1 MIVCTSTP
9 SCTRHHI
16 RPVLLQQSLRSN
28 ITCWYQCKI
37 SCCSLFWAESMDDAT
52 QPTIALALCQCPH
65 AQHAAVY
72 RLALASVTL
81 QPCTPHN
88 GIELEDLTAEVV
100 NDMRV
105 LSTNGVIMLTSRLTN
120 QSSLYQL
127 VNQASTSS
135 GDSNRSD
142 RKDYNSSTALAAG
155 NSLVPY
161 PGQYVQDEYT
171 IGLFAMRDQQRYQ
184 VTSRAIALCG
194 ATIHRVEIG
203 TLLNNACVASVPKM
217 ELNAAGSLGST
228 AAHSVA
234 STLPTEGSITFA
246 ASLDADKLLLALR
259 NVVLVVSVNSSGAAQ
274 VWQMARF
281 ASEICGLVTSGTT
294 AQRSSD
300 VSTVLVCVSLWNGT
314 VVLLRSNAEGQLSC
328 IHCIPAAAE
337 GVLVRHMAATTL
349 YYSSELTVHALMCG
363 VGRSVV
369 AYHVTQ
375 SNSSGTNISIAKTL
389 VLRSTVHSIIPPA
402 SDTTGSAAFS
412 AIVRTRSGDRV
423 LRCDVTLL
431 DGCERQVPLIEWY
444 CNALVQPI
452 GVSPPVMVFPIEP
465 PFSFEATSMNMSP
478 RQGARIPIGWI
489 TAPASDITEV
499 AQLHFGML
507 DTSNTD
513 AHITAMTALRG
524 TVASIGISPDER
536 HLLVLT
542 NCSVQQRRICGHATV
557 DAGELSVYDATTL
570 QCRNRQPV
578 SSLRNFIGTGHLVG
592 ALCGPQPARQD
603 SAGGQSSHVY
613 VSYVSAV
620 PGAPR
625 HNSAG
630 SLGTTSLQISTFR
643 YPCSTEHPAGT
654 AGNITEGA
662 LVGSLFLQCKA
673 TNTTVLSASAATARE
688 LPPPQSTLVHFK
700 ALSAEQLVMC
710 MADNVL
716 RLVGW
721 AGVTS
726 EATSNLLELR
736 EIFTLQLEN
745 KVRTSAHLFG
755 CK

>member
-1 MIVCTSTP
+1 
-9 SCTRHHI
+9 
-16 RPVLLQQSLRSN
+16 
-28 ITCWYQCKI
+28 
-37 SCCSLFWAESMDDAT
+37 MDDAT

-65 AQHAAVY
+65 AQRAAVY

-314 VVLLRSNAEGQLSC
+314 VVLLRSSAEGQLSC

-337 GVLVRHMAATTL
+337 GALVRHMAATIL
-349 YYSSELTVHALMCG
+349 YHSSELTVHALICG
-363 VGRSVV
+363 IDRSVV
-369 AYHVTQ
+369 VYHVTQ
-375 SNSSGTNISIAKTL
+375 SNSSGSNVSIAKTL
-389 VLRSTVHSIIPPA
+389 TLQSSVNSIVPLFGNIA
-402 SDTTGSAAFS
+402 GSAAFS
-412 AIVRTRSGDRV
+412 AIVRTAGGDRV

-431 DGCERQVPLIEWY
+431 DGCERQVPLIEWHG
-444 CNALVQPI
+444 NALVQPI
-452 GVSPPVMVFPIEP
+452 GVRAPVAIFPIQP
-465 PFSFEATSMNMSP
+465 PFATEATASNG
-478 RQGARIPIGWI
+478 QGAGIPIGWI
-489 TAPASDITEV
+489 ASPACDTEV
-499 AQLHFGML
+499 AQLYFGML
-507 DTSNTD
+507 DTANTD
-513 AHITAMTALRG
+513 AHITAMAALHG
-524 TVASIGISPDER
+524 TVASMVFSPDER

-542 NCSVQQRRICGHATV
+542 NCSVQQRRVGGHAAIE
-557 DAGELSVYDATTL
+557 AGELGVYVATTL
-570 QCRNRQPV
+570 QCQIRQPV
-578 SSLRNFIGTGHLVG
+578 ASLSSLTGTGHLVG
-592 ALCGPQPARQD
+592 ALYGPQPTEQD
-603 SAGGQSSHVY
+603 ATSVQSSHVY
-613 VSYVSAV
+613 VSFVSAV
-620 PGAPR
+620 PAAPR
-625 HNSAG
+625 RNSAG
-630 SLGTTSLQISTFR
+630 SFGTTSLQISTFR

-654 AGNITEGA
+654 TGDITEGA
-662 LVGSLFLQCKA
+662 LVGSQLLQCKA
-673 TNTTVLSASAATARE
+673 VDVPVLSTAAATAGE
-688 LPPPQSTLVHFK
+688 LPPPQSTLFHFK
-700 ALSAEQLVMC
+700 TLSAELMVVC

-721 AGVTS
+721 EGCTTAEMS
-726 EATSNLLELR
+726 PLLQLR
-736 EIFTLQLEN
+736 ELFTLQLEN
-745 KVRTSAHLFG
+745 KVRTSAY
-755 CK
+755 